1 MTFFDAALLGAI
13 EGITEF
19 LPISSTGHLILTSSL
34 LGLANTDFL
43 KTFEIAIQ
51 LGAICAVAILYFKSF
66 FQIKILTKLFV
77 AFLPTAAV
85 GLALYS
91 IIKTYLIGNELV
103 VLTALFIGGIALIIF
118 ELLHK
123 EDAKATA
130 EIEHITYKQALSI
143 GLFQSIAIIPGV
155 SRSAATIVGGLLL
168 GLKRSTI
175 VEFSFLLAVPT
186 MAAATGLDLLKN
198 YKSFTD
204 SNFALLAVGFFS
216 AFIVALIVV
225 RFFLH
230 YIRNHTFVPFGVYRI
245 LVSIAFAVFLFSPF
259 YQPAADATSHI
270 PTTPSSYVTDQSGRY
285 MDIETYVTRNISTVS
300 PVKEQLG
307 GTFYVTKIETREG
320 KGVVEYEDGHN
331 AYTADF
337 TYTIED
343 TGKPSLTSF
352 TVRE

>member
-1 MTFFDAALLGAI
+1 MTFFDAAILGLI
-13 EGITEF
+13 EGVTEF
-19 LPISSTGHLILTSSL
+19 LPISSTGHLILASSL
-34 LGLANTDFL
+34 LGLAHTEFL

-51 LGAICAVAILYFKSF
+51 LGAISAVAILYFKSF
-66 FQIKILTKLFV
+66 LKFNILTRLIV
-77 AFLPTAAV
+77 AFLPTAVV

-103 VLTALFIGGIALIIF
+103 VVTALFLGGIALIAF

-123 EDAKATA
+123 EDVAATA
-130 EIEHITYKQALSI
+130 EMENISYKQALSI

-155 SRSAATIVGGLLL
+155 SRSAATIVGGLML
-168 GLKRSTI
+168 GLKRATI

-198 YKSFTD
+198 YRSFTED
-204 SNFALLAVGFFS
+204 NLAILAVGFIT
-216 AFIVALIVV
+216 AFVVALIVV

-230 YIRNHTFVPFGVYRI
+230 FIKKHTFIPFGIYRI
-245 LVSIAFAVFLFSPF
+245 FVSIAFAAFLFSPL
-259 YQPAADATSHI
+259 YQPVDANSNTST
-270 PTTPSSYVTDQSGRY
+270 TTPNSYVIDQNGRY
-285 MDIETYVTRNISTVS
+285 MDIEAYVTRNISTIS

-307 GTFYVTKIETREG
+307 GTFYVTSIESNEDQG
-320 KGVVEYEDGHN
+320 IVEYEDGHN

-343 TGKPSLTSF
+343 NGKPSLVSF

>member
-1 MTFFDAALLGAI
+1 MTFFDAAILGLI
-13 EGITEF
+13 EGVTEF
-19 LPISSTGHLILTSSL
+19 LPISSTGHLILASSL
-34 LGLANTDFL
+34 LGLAHTEFL

-51 LGAICAVAILYFKSF
+51 LGAISAVAILYFKSF
-66 FQIKILTKLFV
+66 FKFNILARLIV
-77 AFLPTAAV
+77 AFLPTAVV

-103 VLTALFIGGIALIIF
+103 VVTALFLGGIALIAF

-123 EDAKATA
+123 EDPAAAA
-130 EIEHITYKQALSI
+130 EMENISYKQALSI

-198 YKSFTD
+198 YRSFTE
-204 SNFALLAVGFFS
+204 SNLAVLAVGFLT
-216 AFIVALIVV
+216 AFVVALVVV

-230 YIRNHTFVPFGVYRI
+230 FIKKHTFVPFGIYRI
-245 LVSIAFAVFLFSPF
+245 LVSIAFAAFLFSPF
-259 YQPAADATSHI
+259 NSLSSSTVTPI
-270 PTTPSSYVTDQSGRY
+270 PIDSYV
-285 MDIETYVTRNISTVS
+285 ETNISTLS
-300 PVKEQLG
+300 PIKEQLG
-307 GTFYVTKIETREG
+307 GTFYVTSIEARDG

-337 TYTIED
+337 TYTETFGAPTI
-343 TGKPSLTSF
+343 TSF
-352 TVRE
+352 VVRP

>member
-1 MTFFDAALLGAI
+1 MTFFDAAILGLI
-13 EGITEF
+13 EGVTEF
-19 LPISSTGHLILTSSL
+19 LPISSTGHLILASSL
-34 LGLANTDFL
+34 LGLAHTEFL

-66 FQIKILTKLFV
+66 FKFNILTRLIV
-77 AFLPTAAV
+77 AFLPTAVV

-103 VLTALFIGGIALIIF
+103 VVTALFLGGIALIVF

-123 EDAKATA
+123 EDASATA
-130 EIEHITYKQALSI
+130 EMEHISYKQALSI

-168 GLKRSTI
+168 GLKRATI

-198 YKSFTD
+198 YEDFTS
-204 SNFALLAVGFFS
+204 SNLTILAVGFFT

-225 RFFLH
+225 RFFLRF
-230 YIRNHTFVPFGVYRI
+230 IKKHTFIPFGVYRI
-245 LVSIAFAVFLFSPF
+245 LVSIVFAAFLFSPF
-259 YQPAADATSHI
+259 YQPA
-270 PTTPSSYVTDQSGRY
+270 VTANSNDMQYPYASDQSERY
-285 MDIETYVTRNISTVS
+285 MDIETYIMRNISTIS

-307 GTFYVTKIETREG
+307 GTFYVTTIESHDG
-320 KGVVEYEDGHN
+320 QGAVEYEDGHN
-331 AYTADF
+331 AYIADF
-337 TYTIED
+337 TYTVEES
-343 TGKPSLTSF
+343 GKPTLTSF
-352 TVRE
+352 TLRQ